1 MAEKPTELS
10 KLVAIA
16 TDFELAS
23 KLRTKA
29 TEMIGNIGTH
39 EALLALLELAANDVL
54 IKQER
59 ELALKYARDIIRSS

>member
-1 MAEKPTELS
+1 MAERHTELS

-16 TDFELAS
+16 TDLELAS

-39 EALLALLELAANDVL
+39 EALLALLELASNDVL